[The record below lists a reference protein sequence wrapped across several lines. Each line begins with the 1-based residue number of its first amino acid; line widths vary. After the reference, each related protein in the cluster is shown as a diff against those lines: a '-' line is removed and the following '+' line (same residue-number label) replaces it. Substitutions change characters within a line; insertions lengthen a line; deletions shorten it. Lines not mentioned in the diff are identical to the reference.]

1 MAASRFAISAL
12 IGLMMAALAIAAPC
26 QGSPEPP
33 AQGQPSTGALAWD
46 KDFDLLLEEANV
58 PTRGQ
63 ALLEKQLASL
73 NHEREMEARRAADL
87 RKRLQDISGN
97 FTLAALAQELG
108 RQGVADEK
116 IARDNLRHQ
125 IDEAQKMLAKL
136 DGQIKQTKERLSR

>member
-1 MAASRFAISAL
+1 MAASRLAISAL
-12 IGLMMAALAIAAPC
+12 ISLVMAAVALAGPC
-26 QGSPEPP
+26 QAAPEPP
-33 AQGQPSTGALAWD
+33 AKGQPSPEALAWD

-63 ALLEKQLASL
+63 AVLEKQLASL

-108 RQGVADEK
+108 RQGVGDER
-116 IARDNLRHQ
+116 IARDNLRRQ

-136 DGQIKQTKERLSR
+136 DGQIKVTKERLSR

>member
-12 IGLMMAALAIAAPC
+12 ISLFMAALAVVALC
-26 QGSPEPP
+26 QASPEPP
-33 AQGQPSTGALAWD
+33 AKVQPSPGALAWD

-63 ALLEKQLASL
+63 AVLEKQLASL

-108 RQGVADEK
+108 RQGVGDER

-136 DGQIKQTKERLSR
+136 DGQIKETKERLSR